1 MRRNRYA
8 VISSL
13 KDKKTRRI
21 VGLISGT
28 SADGVTALV
37 AEIGGCSVDIVVNII
52 KHKTYEYLPELREE
66 VFKLFRS
73 ATANVEHICK
83 MNFALGEF
91 FAEAANRII
100 DETGFTADEI
110 DLIGSHGQTVWH
122 NPLQGNIAG
131 YSTSSTLQIGEPA
144 VIAGKTGI
152 PVVAD
157 FRKADMLVGG
167 EGAPLTPYLDYVLHR
182 DQEKNIILQNIGG
195 IANLTYLPKDCEIN
209 EVIAFDTGPG
219 NMMIDAAVKHF
230 SGGAKRYDRDGFH
243 AFNGKV
249 KTRLL
254 DELLAHH
261 YYSRSPPKTTG
272 REEFGEDN
280 TWKVIRNNS
289 EIKQD
294 DIIASLSTL
303 TVETIARSYEDFI
316 PKPADE
322 VYVSGGGAYN
332 PYLMKRL
339 EERLDPIPVKAY
351 DELGFSSEAKEAL
364 LFAILA
370 NEHIMGVPANIPSAT
385 GANQSVILGTLHR

>member
-1 MRRNRYA
+1 MRHNRYII
-8 VISSL
+8 ISNL
-13 KDKKTRRI
+13 REKKTRRI

-28 SADGVTALV
+28 SADGVTAVV
-37 AEIGGCSVDIVVNII
+37 AEIRSCSVDIKVDMI
-52 KHKTYEYLPELREE
+52 KHKTYEYPPELREE

-73 ATANVEHICK
+73 ETANVEHICK

-100 DETGFTADEI
+100 DETSFTADEI

-131 YSTSSTLQIGEPA
+131 YSTSSTLQVGEPA

-152 PVVAD
+152 PVIAD
-157 FRKADMLVGG
+157 FRKADMVVGG

-195 IANLTYLPKDCEIN
+195 IANLTYLPKDCEIS

-230 SGGAKRYDRDGFH
+230 SGGAKSYDCDGFH
-243 AFNGKV
+243 AFKGKV
-249 KTRLL
+249 NTRLL
-254 DELLAHH
+254 DELLTHH

-272 REEFGEDN
+272 REEFGEDF
-280 TWKVIRNNS
+280 TWRVIRNNS
-289 EIKQD
+289 EIGRD
-294 DIIASLSTL
+294 DMIASLSAL
-303 TVETIARSYEDFI
+303 TVETIARSYEDFL
-316 PKPADE
+316 PEPVDE
-322 VYVSGGGAYN
+322 VYVSGGGSYN

-351 DELGFSSEAKEAL
+351 DELEFSSEAKEAL
-364 LFAILA
+364 LFAVLA
-370 NEHIMGVPANIPSAT
+370 NEHIMEAPSNIPSAT
-385 GANQSVILGTLHR
+385 GAKQSVILGTLYM